1 MERSDPLMKRALRK
15 ESITH
20 LLPRIILCGLLAV
33 ILFGLSG
40 KGLISMVT
48 GPMYLS
54 DSLEEG
60 SYVSFDASDVIVAFA
75 NLTAK
80 SDSGTKT
87 LKTYY
92 LLPAG
97 NNTYLAVMDRKEHHS
112 DVLDKAM
119 DQSHEYYLGDLET
132 LTQLGPLQGT
142 IAALDDDMTSY
153 MVDCIEKYTLP
164 GYEEGGDTSALIL
177 PLEIDLDRVGLFSK
191 TVTLILGG
199 AGLVC
204 LILML
209 VFLIPALTGHYQKKA
224 MAEVLKDHTPE
235 EAEVLF
241 SSAHSLERVKVG
253 EYLFYQKGATTH
265 AVKVADL
272 IWGYPMPE
280 PLVISKY
287 RWVVALYDME
297 QHMIQVSFQNQGDCQ
312 KLLDAIQA
320 QGHPFVSGYTSDL
333 SQKFQQNFKGFVRD
347 AEKAV
352 KE

>member
-1 MERSDPLMKRALRK
+1 MKNALRN
-15 ESITH
+15 ESIRH
-20 LLPRIILCGLLAV
+20 LLPRIIICGVLAV
-33 ILFGLSG
+33 ILFALSG
-40 KGLISMVT
+40 KGLVSMVT
-48 GPMYLS
+48 GPTYLS
-54 DSLEEG
+54 DSLEKG

-80 SDSGTKT
+80 SDSGTET

-92 LLPAG
+92 LLPVGDA
-97 NNTYLAVMDRKEHHS
+97 TYIAVMDQKEHHS
-112 DVLDKAM
+112 DILDKAM

-132 LTQLGPLQGT
+132 LTPLDGLQGT
-142 IAALDDDMTSY
+142 ITALDDDMTGY
-153 MVDCIEKYTLP
+153 MTECIQKYELP

-177 PLEIDLDRVGLFSK
+177 PLQIDLDRVGMFSK
-191 TVTLILGG
+191 TVTLVLGG
-199 AGLVC
+199 SGLLF

-224 MAEVLKDHTPE
+224 MATVLADHTPE
-235 EAEVLF
+235 EAEALF
-241 SSAHSLERVKVG
+241 SGAASLERVRVG

-265 AVKVADL
+265 AVKVSDL

-297 QHMIQVSFQNQGDCQ
+297 QHMIQVCFQNQGDCQ
-312 KLLDAIQA
+312 KLLDAIKA
-320 QGHPFVSGYTSDL
+320 QGHPFVSGYTSEL

-352 KE
+352 NE

>member
-1 MERSDPLMKRALRK
+1 MKRALRK

-97 NNTYLAVMDRKEHHS
+97 DNTYLAVMDRKEHHS

-132 LTQLGPLQGT
+132 LTPFKVPLPPWTT
-142 IAALDDDMTSY
+142 I
-153 MVDCIEKYTLP
+153 
-164 GYEEGGDTSALIL
+164 
-177 PLEIDLDRVGLFSK
+177 
-191 TVTLILGG
+191 
-199 AGLVC
+199 
-204 LILML
+204 
-209 VFLIPALTGHYQKKA
+209 
-224 MAEVLKDHTPE
+224 
-235 EAEVLF
+235 
-241 SSAHSLERVKVG
+241 
-253 EYLFYQKGATTH
+253 
-265 AVKVADL
+265 
-272 IWGYPMPE
+272 
-280 PLVISKY
+280 
-287 RWVVALYDME
+287 
-297 QHMIQVSFQNQGDCQ
+297 
-312 KLLDAIQA
+312 
-320 QGHPFVSGYTSDL
+320 
-333 SQKFQQNFKGFVRD
+333 
-347 AEKAV
+347 
-352 KE
+352 

>member
-1 MERSDPLMKRALRK
+1 MKNALRN
-15 ESITH
+15 ESIRH
-20 LLPRIILCGLLAV
+20 LLPRIIICGVLAV

-40 KGLISMVT
+40 KGLVSMVT
-48 GPMYLS
+48 GPMCLW

-80 SDSGTKT
+80 SDSGTET

-92 LLPAG
+92 LLSVGDA
-97 NNTYLAVMDRKEHHS
+97 TYIAVMDQKEHHS
-112 DVLDKAM
+112 DILDKAM
-119 DQSHEYYLGDLET
+119 DQSHEYYLGDLES
-132 LTQLGPLQGT
+132 LTPLGSLQGT
-142 IAALDDDMTSY
+142 VTALDDDMTDY
-153 MVDCIEKYTLP
+153 MTECIEKYTLP

-177 PLEIDLDRVGLFSK
+177 PLQIDLDRVGLFSK

-199 AGLVC
+199 AGLLF

-224 MAEVLKDHTPE
+224 MAAVLADHTPE
-235 EAEVLF
+235 EAEALF
-241 SSAHSLERVKVG
+241 SGAASLERVQVG

-265 AVKVADL
+265 AVKVSDL

-297 QHMIQVSFQNQGDCQ
+297 QHMIQVCFQNQGDCQ
-312 KLLDAIQA
+312 KLLDAIKA
-320 QGHPFVSGYTSDL
+320 QGHPFVSGYTSEL

-352 KE
+352 NE

>member
-1 MERSDPLMKRALRK
+1 MKSALRK
-15 ESITH
+15 ESIHH
-20 LLPRIILCGLLAV
+20 LLPRIIICGVLAV

-40 KGLISMVT
+40 KGLVSMLI
-48 GPMYLS
+48 GPK
-54 DSLEEG
+54 SLADAAPEKGE
-60 SYVSFDASDVIVAFA
+60 YVSFDASEVIVAFA

-80 SDSGTKT
+80 SDSGTDT

-97 NNTYLAVMDRKEHHS
+97 DGTYLAVMDKKEHHS
-112 DVLDKAM
+112 DIMDKAM

-132 LTQLGPLQGT
+132 LTTLGTVQGT
-142 IAALDDDMTSY
+142 VTALEDDMTGY
-153 MVDCIEKYTLP
+153 MVECIEKYNLP
-164 GYEEGGDTSALIL
+164 GYEEGSDTSALIL
-177 PLEIDLDRVGLFSK
+177 PLQIDLDRVGLFSK
-191 TVTLILGG
+191 TITLILGG
-199 AGLVC
+199 AGLVF

-224 MAEVLKDHTPE
+224 METVLKDHTPE
-235 EAEVLF
+235 EAEALF
-241 SSAHSLERVKVG
+241 TSAEMLERVRVG
-253 EYLFYQKGATTH
+253 TYLWYQKGATTH
-265 AVKVADL
+265 AVKTADL

-287 RWVVALYDME
+287 RWVVALYDLE
-297 QHMIQVSFQNQGDCQ
+297 QHMIQVCFQNQGDCQ
-312 KLLDAIQA
+312 KLLDAIKA
-320 QGHPFVSGYTSDL
+320 QGHPFVSGYTSEL

>member
-1 MERSDPLMKRALRK
+1 MKRALRK
-15 ESITH
+15 ESIHH
-20 LLPRIILCGLLAV
+20 LLPRIIICGLLAV

-40 KGLISMVT
+40 KGLISMMV
-48 GPMYLS
+48 GPKNLA
-54 DSLEEG
+54 DSTPKKGE
-60 SYVSFDASDVIVAFA
+60 YVSFDASEVIVAFA

-80 SDSGTKT
+80 SDSGTDT

-97 NNTYLAVMDRKEHHS
+97 DNTYLAVMDRKEHHS

-142 IAALDDDMTSY
+142 ITALDDDMPGY
-153 MVDCIEKYTLP
+153 MTECIEKYTLP
-164 GYEEGGDTSALIL
+164 GYEEGNDTSALIL
-177 PLEIDLDRVGLFSK
+177 PLQIDLDRVGLFSK

-199 AGLVC
+199 AGLVF

-235 EAEVLF
+235 EAEELF

-253 EYLFYQKGATTH
+253 EYLWYQKGATTH

-297 QHMIQVSFQNQGDCQ
+297 QHMIQVSFQSQGDCQ

>member
-1 MERSDPLMKRALRK
+1 MKRALRK
-15 ESITH
+15 ESIAH

-40 KGLISMVT
+40 KGLISMVV
-48 GPMYLS
+48 GPKDLA
-54 DSLEEG
+54 DSTPKKGE
-60 SYVSFDASDVIVAFA
+60 YVSFDASDVIVAFA

-80 SDSGTKT
+80 SDSGTET

-97 NNTYLAVMDRKEHHS
+97 DNTYLAVMDRKEHHS
-112 DVLDKAM
+112 DVMDKAM

-132 LTQLGPLQGT
+132 LTQLGTVTGT
-142 IAALDDDMTSY
+142 VTGLDDDMTSY

-177 PLEIDLDRVGLFSK
+177 PLQIDLDRVGLFSK

-199 AGLVC
+199 AGLVF

-235 EAEVLF
+235 EAEELF

-272 IWGYPMPE
+272 DIGQAAVLGRMHVNGVEMVRLRHLNARDAGGDVQVPDIGGDAQVGASVLGREDP
-280 PLVISKY
+280 VGGC
-287 RWVVALYDME
+287 RVNGVVLGHAVGAA
-297 QHMIQVSFQNQGDCQ
+297 H
-312 KLLDAIQA
+312 LDARV
-320 QGHPFVSGYTSDL
+320 HVHVHD
-333 SQKFQQNFKGFVRD
+333 R
-347 AEKAV
+347 
-352 KE
+352 

>member
-1 MERSDPLMKRALRK
+1 MKNALRN
-15 ESITH
+15 ESIRH
-20 LLPRIILCGLLAV
+20 LLPRIIICGVLAV
-33 ILFGLSG
+33 ILFALSG
-40 KGLISMVT
+40 KGLVSMVT
-48 GPMYLS
+48 GPMHLS
-54 DSLEEG
+54 DSLEKG

-80 SDSGTKT
+80 SDSGTET

-92 LLPAG
+92 LLPVGDA
-97 NNTYLAVMDRKEHHS
+97 TYIAVMDQKEHHS
-112 DVLDKAM
+112 DILDKAM

-132 LTQLGPLQGT
+132 LTPLGGLQGT
-142 IAALDDDMTSY
+142 ITALDDDMTDY
-153 MVDCIEKYTLP
+153 MTECIEKYTLP
-164 GYEEGGDTSALIL
+164 GYEEGGDSTALIL
-177 PLEIDLDRVGLFSK
+177 PLQIDLDRVGLFSK

-199 AGLVC
+199 AGLLF

-209 VFLIPALTGHYQKKA
+209 VFLIPALTGHYQKKS
-224 MAEVLKDHTPE
+224 MAAVLADHTPE
-235 EAEVLF
+235 EAESLF
-241 SSAHSLERVKVG
+241 ADAASLERVRVG

-297 QHMIQVSFQNQGDCQ
+297 QHMIQVCFQNQGDCQ
-312 KLLDAIQA
+312 KLLDAIKA
-320 QGHPFVSGYTSDL
+320 QGHPFVSGYTSEL

-352 KE
+352 TE

>member
-1 MERSDPLMKRALRK
+1 MKSALRK
-15 ESITH
+15 ESIHH
-20 LLPRIILCGLLAV
+20 LLPRIIICGVLALV
-33 ILFGLSG
+33 LFGLSG

-48 GPMYLS
+48 GPTSLS
-54 DSLEEG
+54 DSPEKG

-75 NLTAK
+75 NLTSK
-80 SDSGTKT
+80 SDSSTKT

-92 LLPAG
+92 LLPVG
-97 NNTYLAVMDRKEHHS
+97 DSTYVAVMDRKEHHG
-112 DVLDKAM
+112 DVMDKAM

-132 LTQLGPLQGT
+132 LTPLGSLQGT
-142 IAALDDDMTSY
+142 VTTLDDDMTDY
-153 MVDCIEKYTLP
+153 MVECIEKYNLP

-177 PLEIDLDRVGLFSK
+177 PLQIDLDRVGLFSG
-191 TVTLILGG
+191 TITLILGG
-199 AGLVC
+199 AGLVF

-224 MAEVLKDHTPE
+224 MAKVLADHTPE
-235 EAEVLF
+235 EAEALF
-241 SSAHSLERVKVG
+241 HDADSLERVKVG
-253 EYLFYQKGATTH
+253 AYLWYQKGATTH
-265 AVKVADL
+265 AVKVSDL

-312 KLLDAIQA
+312 KLLDAIAA

>member
-1 MERSDPLMKRALRK
+1 MKSALRK
-15 ESITH
+15 ESIHH
-20 LLPRIILCGLLAV
+20 LLPRIIICGVLAV

-40 KGLISMVT
+40 KGLVSMLI
-48 GPMYLS
+48 GPKSLS
-54 DSLEEG
+54 DAAPEKGE
-60 SYVSFDASDVIVAFA
+60 YVSFDASEVIVAFA

-80 SDSGTKT
+80 SDSGTDT

-97 NNTYLAVMDRKEHHS
+97 DGTYLAVMDRKEHHS
-112 DVLDKAM
+112 DVMDKAM

-132 LTQLGPLQGT
+132 LTMLGTVQGT
-142 IAALDDDMTSY
+142 VTALEDDMTSY
-153 MVDCIEKYTLP
+153 MVDCIEKYNLP

-177 PLEIDLDRVGLFSK
+177 PLQIDLDRVGLFSK

-199 AGLVC
+199 AGLVF

-209 VFLIPALTGHYQKKA
+209 LFLIPALAGAYQKKA
-224 MAEVLKDHTPE
+224 MEAVLKDHTPE
-235 EAEVLF
+235 EAESLF
-241 SSAHSLERVKVG
+241 TSAEMLERVRVG
-253 EYLFYQKGATTH
+253 EYLWYQKGATTH
-265 AVKVADL
+265 AVKTADL

-287 RWVVALYDME
+287 RWVVALYDLE
-297 QHMIQVSFQNQGDCQ
+297 QNMIQVCFQNQGDCQ
-312 KLLDAIQA
+312 KLLDAVKA
-320 QGHPFVSGYTSDL
+320 QGHPFVSGYTSEL

-347 AEKAV
+347 AEKAA

>member
-1 MERSDPLMKRALRK
+1 MKSALRK

-20 LLPRIILCGLLAV
+20 LLPRIIICGLLAV

-40 KGLISMVT
+40 KGLVSMLL
-48 GPMYLS
+48 GPK
-54 DSLEEG
+54 SLEDTAPKKGE
-60 SYVSFDASDVIVAFA
+60 YVSFDASEVIVAFA

-80 SDSGTKT
+80 SDSSTDT

-92 LLPAG
+92 LLPVGDA
-97 NNTYLAVMDRKEHHS
+97 TYIAVMDRREHHS

-132 LTQLGPLQGT
+132 LTTLGTIQGT
-142 IAALDDDMTSY
+142 VTGLDDDMIDY
-153 MVDCIEKYTLP
+153 MVDCIEKYDLP

-177 PLEIDLDRVGLFSK
+177 PLQIDLDRVGLFSK

-199 AGLVC
+199 AGLVF

-209 VFLIPALTGHYQKKA
+209 AFLIPALTGHYQKKA

-235 EAEVLF
+235 EAEELF
-241 SSAHSLERVKVG
+241 ASAHSLERVKVG
-253 EYLFYQKGATTH
+253 EYLWYQKGATTH
-265 AVKVADL
+265 AVKVSDL

-312 KLLDAIQA
+312 KLLDAIAA

-347 AEKAV
+347 AEKAA

>member
-1 MERSDPLMKRALRK
+1 MKNALRN
-15 ESITH
+15 ESIRH
-20 LLPRIILCGLLAV
+20 LLPRIIICGVLAV
-33 ILFGLSG
+33 ILFALSG
-40 KGLISMVT
+40 KGLVSMVT

-54 DSLEEG
+54 DSLEKG

-80 SDSGTKT
+80 SDSGTET

-92 LLPAG
+92 LLPVGDA
-97 NNTYLAVMDRKEHHS
+97 TYIAVMDQKEHHS
-112 DVLDKAM
+112 DILDKAM

-132 LTQLGPLQGT
+132 LTPLGGLQGT
-142 IAALDDDMTSY
+142 ITALDDDMTDY
-153 MVDCIEKYTLP
+153 MTECIEKYTLP
-164 GYEEGGDTSALIL
+164 GYEEGGDSTALIL
-177 PLEIDLDRVGLFSK
+177 PLQIDLDRVGLFSK

-199 AGLVC
+199 AGLLF

-224 MAEVLKDHTPE
+224 MAVVLADHTPE
-235 EAEVLF
+235 EAEALF
-241 SSAHSLERVKVG
+241 ADAASLERVRVG

-265 AVKVADL
+265 AVKVSNL

-297 QHMIQVSFQNQGDCQ
+297 QHMIQVCFQNQGDCQ
-312 KLLDAIQA
+312 KLLDAIKA
-320 QGHPFVSGYTSDL
+320 QGHPFVSGYTSEL

-352 KE
+352 NE